1 MKVFVLGRP
10 GSGKSTAA
18 RRINSLLAQNS
29 WRVRHINDYEILREM
44 FLADKQHVQFRAT
57 EHNGFDAIDLAVMDS
72 ALRKVEVRA
81 QKSLLEVDAI
91 TIEFARNDYRK
102 ALKQFTPDFL
112 KDAYFLFLDAD
123 IETCLRRVHERVECV
138 TSIDDHPSFSD
149 AIFRGY
155 YARENREYMAHCL
168 QREAGLSRKVKVI
181 NNISTFGN
189 FMARIEKY
197 AAEILKEEA
206 WRRQQISL
214 QKKRVAEKRVP
225 EKCVSERRVAA
236 YI

>member
-18 RRINSLLAQNS
+18 RHMNYLFRQSG

-44 FLADKQHVQFRAT
+44 FLADKQHIQFRAT
-57 EHNGFDAIDLAVMDS
+57 EHNGFDAIDLTVMDS
-72 ALRKVEVRA
+72 ALREVEERA
-81 QKSLLEVDAI
+81 KRLSGVDAV

-102 ALKQFTPDFL
+102 ALKQFTPAFL

-123 IETCLRRVHERVECV
+123 IETCLRRVHERVECA

-149 AIFRGY
+149 AIFREY

-189 FMARIEKY
+189 FMARVEKC

-206 WRRQQISL
+206 WRQKQPL
-214 QKKRVAEKRVP
+214 MQKKRVSEKRISEKRV
-225 EKCVSERRVAA
+225 VA
-236 YI
+236 YSMS

>member
-44 FLADKQHVQFRAT
+44 FLADKQHRQFRAT
-57 EHNGFDAIDLAVMDS
+57 EHNGFDAIDLTVMDS
-72 ALRKVEVRA
+72 ALREVEVRA

-149 AIFRGY
+149 AIFRKY

-168 QREAGLSRKVKVI
+168 QREAGLARKVKVI

-189 FMARIEKY
+189 FMTRIEKY
-197 AAEILKEEA
+197 AAEILQEEA

>member
-18 RRINSLLAQNS
+18 RHMNYLFAQS
-29 WRVRHINDYEILREM
+29 GWRVRHINDYEILREM
-44 FLADKQHVQFRAT
+44 FLADKQHLQFRAT
-57 EHNGFDAIDLAVMDS
+57 EHNGFDAIDLTVMDS
-72 ALRKVEVRA
+72 ALRKVESRA
-81 QKSLLEVDAI
+81 RKSLSDVDAV

-123 IETCLRRVHERVECV
+123 IETCLRRVHERVERA
-138 TSIDDHPSFSD
+138 TSVDDHPSFSD
-149 AIFRGY
+149 AIFREY
-155 YARENREYMAHCL
+155 YARENREYMAYCL

-189 FMARIEKY
+189 FMARLEKCV
-197 AAEILKEEA
+197 AEMLKEEA
-206 WRRQQISL
+206 WRQQQISI
-214 QKKRVAEKRVP
+214 QKKRVP
-225 EKCVSERRVAA
+225 ERRVAA

>member
-18 RRINSLLAQNS
+18 RRINSLFTQNG
-29 WRVRHINDYEILREM
+29 RLVRHINDYEILREM
-44 FLADKQHVQFRAT
+44 FLADEQNLQFRAT
-57 EHNGFDAIDLAVMDS
+57 EHNGFDAIDLSVMDS
-72 ALRKVEVRA
+72 ALREVEVRA
-81 QKSLLEVDAI
+81 SKNLADVV

-102 ALKQFTPDFL
+102 ALKQFTSAFL

-123 IETCLRRVHERVECV
+123 IETCLRRVHERVERA

-149 AIFRGY
+149 AIFREY

-168 QREAGLSRKVKVI
+168 QREAGLARKVKVI

-189 FMARIEKY
+189 FMARVEKC

-206 WRRQQISL
+206 WQQKQTLI
-214 QKKRVAEKRVP
+214 QKKRVAEKRV
-225 EKCVSERRVAA
+225 AA
-236 YI
+236 YIMS

>member
-44 FLADKQHVQFRAT
+44 FLADKQHIQFRAT
-57 EHNGFDAIDLAVMDS
+57 EHNGFDAIDLTVMDS
-72 ALRKVEVRA
+72 ALREVEERA
-81 QKSLLEVDAI
+81 KRLLEVNAV

-102 ALKQFTPDFL
+102 ALKQFTPAFL

-123 IETCLRRVHERVECV
+123 IETCLRRVHERVEYA

-149 AIFRGY
+149 TIFKEY

-189 FMARIEKY
+189 FMARVEKC

-206 WRRQQISL
+206 WQRQQISL
-214 QKKRVAEKRVP
+214 QKKRVAEKRVA
-225 EKCVSERRVAA
+225 EKCVSVKRIPA

>member
-18 RRINSLLAQNS
+18 RHMNSLFKQGG
-29 WRVRHINDYEILREM
+29 WRVKHINDYEILREM
-44 FLADKQHVQFRAT
+44 FLADKQHLQFRAT
-57 EHNGFDAIDLAVMDS
+57 EHNGFDAIDLTVMDS
-72 ALRKVEVRA
+72 ALREVEERA
-81 QKSLLEVDAI
+81 KRLLEVDAV

-102 ALKQFTPDFL
+102 ALKQFTPAFL

-123 IETCLRRVHERVECV
+123 IETCLRRVHERVACA

-149 AIFRGY
+149 TIFREY

-181 NNISTFGN
+181 NNTSTFGN
-189 FMARIEKY
+189 FMARVEKC

-206 WRRQQISL
+206 WQRQQISL

>member
-18 RRINSLLAQNS
+18 RHMNYLFTQSG

-44 FLADKQHVQFRAT
+44 FLADKQHIQFRAT
-57 EHNGFDAIDLAVMDS
+57 EHNGFDAIDLTVMDS
-72 ALRKVEVRA
+72 ALREVEERA
-81 QKSLLEVDAI
+81 KRLLEVNAV

-102 ALKQFTPDFL
+102 ALKQFTPAFL

-123 IETCLRRVHERVECV
+123 IETCLRRVHERVEHA

-149 AIFRGY
+149 TIFKEY

-189 FMARIEKY
+189 FMARVEKC

-206 WRRQQISL
+206 WQRQQISL
-214 QKKRVAEKRVP
+214 QKKRVAEKRVA
-225 EKCVSERRVAA
+225 EKCVSVKRIPA